1 MKRRKLFV
9 PRAVGV
15 TRQKVGRFWQVDLNI
30 GGVNVGVYIG
40 SRFGSWLMVRL
51 LVSAA
56 DLRRRLR
63 GAP

>member
-9 PRAVGV
+9 PFTVGV

-30 GGVNVGVYIG
+30 GGANVGVYIG
-40 SRFGSWLMVRL
+40 SRLGSWLMVRL